1 MYRKIIVTG
10 LLTASTATLAGPY
23 VGIGYQAG
31 ASRVEQDS
39 LRDPVVDGRPLDQSD
54 NESSSGG
61 RLLAGYRFNDRWALE
76 LSFQQPSLE
85 TSIEEPVAGSGDDE
99 EWESSI
105 DASHFALAPVFQ
117 HRLAERFELR
127 LSAGLL
133 YGDYDLERSH
143 WIDVDNGPDQLL
155 FSEKDS
161 RSEFGGMAGV
171 GAAWQTPWK
180 FDVLGEV
187 IYQRTKVLS
196 NTAFALSAVYRF

>member
-23 VGIGYQAG
+23 VGVGYQAG

-39 LRDPVVDGRPLDQSD
+39 LKNPVVDGRPLDQSGS
-54 NESSSGG
+54 ESSGGG

-76 LSFQQPSLE
+76 LSLEQPSLE
-85 TSIEEPVAGSGDDE
+85 TSIEEPVGSTGDDE

-105 DASHFALAPVFQ
+105 DASHIALAPVYQ

-127 LSAGLL
+127 LSAGVL

-143 WIDVDNGPDQLL
+143 WIDVDNGPDQLV

-161 RSEFGGMAGV
+161 KSEVGGMVGV

-187 IYQRTKVLS
+187 IHQRTSVLS
-196 NTAFALSAVYRF
+196 NTGFALSAVYRF